1 MDLVDRYLKAVA
13 KALPE
18 AQREDIIR
26 ELTEDIQS
34 EMEDKQSELGREL
47 TEAEQE
53 SLLKQRGNPLLL
65 AASRLGLALHRNLAE
80 TRPAL
85 KSKGGPPLDL
95 YNPSRRYLQGS
106 GWPLAPPRA
115 LAGG

>member
-53 SLLKQRGNPLLL
+53 SLLKQRGNPLL
-65 AASRLGLALHRNLAE
+65 RHRNDFSSVERERKTGPL
-80 TRPAL
+80 RRHSFLLPAATVH
-85 KSKGGPPLDL
+85 SVGGSDADFLVD
-95 YNPSRRYLQGS
+95 
-106 GWPLAPPRA
+106 
-115 LAGG
+115 